1 MAENMDMNE
10 GTSWEEP
17 SEADKELCAFVIQ
30 HCDRWRDSRDEN
42 YLEYWKEYERIFRGI
57 WADEDKTRDS
67 ERSRLISPATQQA
80 VETRHAEIMEAIFGN
95 GEFFDIKDDVRDYNN
110 NPMDVEALKIQLKE
124 DLEKHKIRKSIDQIE
139 LMAEIYGT
147 GIGEI
152 IVKQEK
158 EFVPATMPMPGME
171 QAAYGVQE
179 REYFCVKVNPVN
191 PKNFLIDP
199 NATSIDDAM
208 GCAIEK
214 FVSIHKVV
222 EGMEKGIYRKVDIGP
237 AGNDDDLEVTQE
249 VVQYQD
255 DKVKLLTYYGLVPR
269 EYLEQLEN
277 EGEEVVDLFP
287 EDSTADSYS
296 DLVEAIV
303 VIANDGLLLKAE
315 KNPYMMQDRPVLAYQ
330 DDTVP
335 NRFWGRGTVEKA
347 YNMQKAIDAQLRSHL
362 DSLALTTA
370 PMIAMDATRLPRG
383 SKFEVK
389 PGKAILTNGNPAE
402 ILFPFKFGQ
411 TSPENFA
418 TSKEFERMLLMAT
431 GTLDS
436 QGVVSQASRDASG
449 AGMSMAMAG
458 IIKKYKR
465 TLTNFQEDF
474 MVPLIKKAAYRY
486 MQFDPERY
494 PSVDIQ
500 FIPTAT
506 LGIMAREYE
515 QQQLIGLLQTLG
527 PDTPVLPIILKGIIA
542 NSSLSNRAEMEAA
555 LTQMSQPNPEQQQ
568 MQQVQAQLAMQT
580 QQAQIKQ
587 LDASAAKDM
596 ADAQK
601 TMVEAQ
607 LAPKEVEA
615 KVLSAVSRNLPSEDN
630 AANVE
635 FDRRVKIAELM
646 LKEADLKNNTKIVEL
661 QMADKVATIGKAE
674 EDFLNNLTEKLSN
687 NG

>member
-1 MAENMDMNE
+1 MAEKMDMNE
-10 GTSWEEP
+10 GMQWEEP
-17 SEADKELCAFVIQ
+17 SESDKELTAFVVN

-42 YLEYWKEYERIFRGI
+42 YLEDWKEYERIFRGV
-57 WADEDKTRDS
+57 WASEDKTRDS

-80 VETRHAEIMEAIFGN
+80 VETRHAEIMEAVFGN
-95 GEFFDIKDDVRDYNN
+95 GEFFDIKDDIKDVNN
-110 NPMDVEALKIQLKE
+110 NPMDVQAIKNLLKE
-124 DLEKHKIRKSIDQIE
+124 DLERYKIRKAVDSIE

-152 IVKQEK
+152 MVKTDK
-158 EFVPATMPMPGME
+158 EYIPQTQPIPGSN

-179 REYFCVKVNPVN
+179 KEVFFVKVSPVN

-199 NATSIDDAM
+199 NATTIDEAM

-214 FVSIHKVV
+214 FVSIHKIV
-222 EGMEKGIYRKVDIGP
+222 EGMEKGIYRKVNIGP
-237 AGNDDDLEVTQE
+237 AAVDDDLEVTQE
-249 VVQYQD
+249 VIQYQD

-269 EYLEQLEN
+269 EYIEELEN
-277 EGEEVVDLFP
+277 DGEEMVELFP
-287 EDSTADSYS
+287 ESSVADNYS

-315 KNPYMMQDRPVLAYQ
+315 KNPYMMKDRPVVAYQ

-383 SKFEVK
+383 AKFEVK

-411 TSPENFA
+411 TSPENFS

-436 QGVVSQASRDASG
+436 QGMVSSATRDSSG
-449 AGMSMAMAG
+449 AGMSMAVSG

-474 MVPLIKKAAYRY
+474 MVPLIKKAAFRY

-494 PSVDIQ
+494 PSVDMK

-527 PDTPVLPIILKGIIA
+527 PNTPVLPIILKGIIA
-542 NSSLSNRAEMEAA
+542 NSSLSNRAEMEQA
-555 LTQMSQPNPEQQQ
+555 LTQMSQPDPQQAQMQQMAMKMQMEQQQ
-568 MQQVQAQLAMQT
+568 AQTASLQAK
-580 QQAQIKQ
+580 AQ
-587 LDASAAKDM
+587 KDS

-601 TMVEAQ
+601 TMIEAQ
-607 LAPKEVEA
+607 MAPQEMQLKAAATLSKVNKPEKQMTDFEKRLKIGELA
-615 KVLSAVSRNLPSEDN
+615 
-630 AANVE
+630 
-635 FDRRVKIAELM
+635 
-646 LKEADLKNNTKIVEL
+646 LKEQDIVNRGKIVEL
-661 QMADKVATIGKAE
+661 QMKK
-674 EDFLNNLTEKLSN
+674 N
-687 NG
+687 

>member
-1 MAENMDMNE
+1 MAEMKDSNE
-10 GTSWEEP
+10 GVQFEEP
-17 SEADKELCAFVIQ
+17 SEADKELAAFVVQ

-42 YLEYWKEYERIFRGI
+42 YLEDWKEYERIFRGV
-57 WADEDKTRDS
+57 WSAEDRTRES

-95 GEFFDIKDDVRDYNN
+95 GEFFDIKDDIMDYNG
-110 NPMDVEALKIQLKE
+110 NPMDVQAIRALLME
-124 DLEKHKIRKSIDQIE
+124 DLTANKIRKSVDQIE

-152 IVKQEK
+152 MVKTET
-158 EFVPATMPMPGME
+158 EYVPSTQPIPGST
-171 QAAYGVQE
+171 QAAYGVTE
-179 REYFCVKVNPVN
+179 KEYFCVKINPVN

-199 NATSIDDAM
+199 NATSIEDAM
-208 GCAIEK
+208 GVAVEK

-222 EGMEKGIYRKVDIGP
+222 EGMERGIYRKVDIGP

-249 VVQYQD
+249 VIQYQD

-269 EYLEQLEN
+269 EYLDELEN
-277 EGEEVVDLFP
+277 DGDEVVDLFP
-287 EDSTADSYS
+287 ESSTADTYS

-315 KNPYMMQDRPVLAYQ
+315 RNPYMMKDRPVVAYQ

-383 SKFEVK
+383 AKFEVR

-402 ILFPFKFGQ
+402 IMMPFKFGQ
-411 TSPENFA
+411 TSPESAA
-418 TSKEFERMLLMAT
+418 TARDFERMLLMAT

-436 QGVVSQASRDASG
+436 QGMVTQATRDSSG
-449 AGMSMAMAG
+449 AGMSMAVSG

-474 MVPLIKKAAYRY
+474 MVPLIKKVAFRY

-494 PSVDIQ
+494 PSVDMK

-542 NSSLSNRAEMEAA
+542 NSSLSNRAEMEQA

-568 MQQVQAQLAMQT
+568 QAQMAAQMQME
-580 QQAQIKQ
+580 QAQATTQ
-587 LDASAAKDM
+587 SLQARAMRDQAE
-596 ADAQK
+596 AQK
-601 TMVEAQ
+601 TVVETQ
-607 LAPKEVEA
+607 LLPEELKA
-615 KVLSAVSRNLPSEDN
+615 KVISSLSTNIDGQNQDN
-630 AANVE
+630 E
-635 FDRRVKIAELM
+635 FEKRARIADLM
-646 LKEADLKNNTKIVEL
+646 LKEKDIDNKGKIVEL
-661 QMADKVATIGKAE
+661 QMQKTAQK
-674 EDFLNNLTEKLSN
+674 
-687 NG
+687 